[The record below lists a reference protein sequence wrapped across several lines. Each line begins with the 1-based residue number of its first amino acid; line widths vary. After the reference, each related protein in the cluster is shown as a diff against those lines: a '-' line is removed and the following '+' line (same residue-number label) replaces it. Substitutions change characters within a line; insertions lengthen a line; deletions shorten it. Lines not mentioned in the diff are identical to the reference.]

1 MTGDSIL
8 KLLLSINEFVQY
20 TGISKSSFKRI
31 LARGEGPRQTRVGRR
46 IYFTQEAADSWLKS
60 IETEPRAAKSESEA
74 A

>member
-1 MTGDSIL
+1 V

-31 LARGEGPRQTRVGRR
+31 IARGEGPRETRVGRR
-46 IYFTQEAADSWLKS
+46 IYFTQEAADSWIKS
-60 IETEPRAAKSESEA
+60 LETAPAPRAATLEA